1 MFRVEDDRIA
11 ETWLPAMGVHAPMAY
26 PRPETA
32 WADSAIPDQNQSQL
46 SPNKSLIKNWYHDL
60 AIGQDVT
67 RHLAPTVGWHD
78 MHDANLELAPDALQ
92 SRLRDLMQG
101 DLAEGL
107 KLHLIEGG
115 DFVADTCVWSLGED
129 KRRWNWIQ
137 VFEIKNGLIVRS
149 WINGICGTDPSITY
163 GTNSA

>member
-107 KLHLIEGG
+107 KLHLIEGVISSQTHAYG
-115 DFVADTCVWSLGED
+115 HSG
-129 KRRWNWIQ
+129 RISGGG
-137 VFEIKNGLIVRS
+137 IGYRS
-149 WINGICGTDPSITY
+149 SRSRTG
-163 GTNSA
+163 